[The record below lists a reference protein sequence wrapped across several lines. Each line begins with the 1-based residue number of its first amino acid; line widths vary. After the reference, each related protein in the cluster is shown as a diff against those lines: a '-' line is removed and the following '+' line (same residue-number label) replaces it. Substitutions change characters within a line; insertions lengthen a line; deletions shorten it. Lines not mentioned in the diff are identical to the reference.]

1 MVLCSENNRFTVLK
15 KREKKKKQP
24 FGEVCGFD
32 GRFRKLLV
40 NYNRL

>member
-15 KREKKKKQP
+15 KTKT
-24 FGEVCGFD
+24 FSEVCGYD

>member
-1 MVLCSENNRFTVLK
+1 MVLCSENNSFTVLK
-15 KREKKKKQP
+15 KREKKNQP